1 MSLNFLKS
9 LVFCGFFLV
18 SFVAPLNV
26 SNVTTYESFS
36 PGESITYAIYY
47 NLNFIWVPAG
57 EVVFNVKD
65 EGKCYHLSARGR
77 SYSSYD
83 WFFKVRDNYDTY
95 VDKTTMLP
103 IVSIR
108 DVNEGSYKLYDKVVY
123 DQQNN
128 RAVSLRGPTASVA
141 AKKTFEVKDAI
152 HDVLSIIYYTRNID
166 YTKTEKGQDIPIKI
180 FLDQE
185 VYPLSVKYSGTE
197 TKKIKELGNFNTIHL
212 VPQVI
217 KGSVFK
223 ENDKMKI
230 WASNDANHIPL
241 LIESPVSVGSV
252 KVVLKEYKG
261 LKYALDSK
269 LK

>member
-1 MSLNFLKS
+1 MNLNLLKS
-9 LVFCGFFLV
+9 IMFFGFFLM
-18 SFVAPLNV
+18 SFTAPLNE
-26 SNVTTYESFS
+26 SSITTYESFTA
-36 PGESITYAIYY
+36 GESITYQIYY

-65 EGKCYHLSARGR
+65 EGKCYHLSARGK
-77 SYSSYD
+77 SYSTYD
-83 WFFKVRDNYDTY
+83 YFFKVRDNYDTY
-95 VDKTTMLP
+95 VDKATMLP

-108 DVNEGSYKLYDKVVY
+108 DVNEGSYRLYDKVVY
-123 DQQNN
+123 DQANKK
-128 RAVSLRGPTASVA
+128 AISLRGETVTGTT
-141 AKKTFEVKDAI
+141 KKSFDVKDAI

-166 YTKTEKGQDIPIKI
+166 YSKTEKGKDIPIKI

-185 VYPLSVKYSGTE
+185 VFPLNVRYTGSE
-197 TKKIKELGNFNTIHL
+197 NKKIKELGNFNTIQL

-241 LIESPVSVGSV
+241 LIESPISVGSV